1 MDKERLRELA
11 GITEGFSSKVDDDT
25 DDELIQGDKSTIGRL
40 AHQLVDAAIDEFND
54 EEIAKK
60 AVIDAADQ
68 IHEILL
74 DKIEELFR
82 QKYTKEIF

>member
-11 GITEGFSSKVDDDT
+11 GITEGVSSNVDDDT

-60 AVIDAADQ
+60 AVINAADQ